1 MIARGTGPVRQY
13 VLQVLALLVLGILA
27 LPAAHAD
34 ERILAFDSTVTVNGD
49 GTLQVRERIRVR
61 AEGQNIKRGIYRE
74 FPTVYQGQGGRQ
86 VMVGFA
92 FESATRNGAPERWR
106 EEPRCNGVRVYLGQA
121 DLFLDPGSE
130 HTYEL
135 VYRTDRQMGFFADH
149 DELYWNV
156 TGNGWDLPIDSAT
169 ARVLLPDG
177 IPRADVSME
186 AYTGPFGAKG
196 QDYQA
201 RLDEGSPYYSTTRP
215 LAPREGLTIVASW
228 PKGHISPGVENP
240 SAVPS
245 PVVSGNCAPAGGD
258 YARVDP
264 HSGWSPVERM
274 LGRRVAT
281 GRLPF
286 WLALAGFL
294 GLLGYYYFIWD
305 KVGRDPP
312 GKVLIPEYQPPADQT
327 PASMRYITRMG
338 YDNEC
343 FGAAILSLA
352 VKGYLRI
359 QQDAGILGLGKKF
372 TLRRSPKPAD
382 PALPADEHVL
392 LGKLFAGG
400 STLVLE
406 QENHRRVRGARSA
419 HYATLRNLY
428 SAGFFR
434 INGGWHFL
442 GIVISL
448 LVLALSLAWP
458 GESARWPQWYL
469 TMPLGWLTAALALA
483 TLVLNGLFG
492 VWLKAPTPKGRLAMD
507 HIKGFRMYLEVAEG
521 EELKRVSGPPPPLTP
536 QLYEAYL
543 PAALALDVEQ
553 KWAERFASVLD
564 IQSPDYQPAWY
575 SGPGFSTRN
584 LAAFSTGL
592 SSSLNSAISSSSTP
606 PGSSSGSGGGG
617 SSGGGGGG
625 GGGGG
630 W

>member
-1 MIARGTGPVRQY
+1 MAWLMRG
-13 VLQVLALLVLGILA
+13 ALTLVLGLLA
-27 LPAAHAD
+27 MPAAQAA
-34 ERILAFDSTVTVNGD
+34 ERILSFDSTITVNGD

-61 AEGQNIKRGIYRE
+61 AEGENIKRGIYRE

-92 FESATRNGAPERWR
+92 FESATRNGAPETWR
-106 EEPRCNGVRVYLGQA
+106 EEPRCNGVRIYLGKA
-121 DLFLDPGSE
+121 DVFLDPGSE

-156 TGNGWDLPIDSAT
+156 TGNGWDFPIESAT
-169 ARVLLPDG
+169 ARVLLPAG

-186 AYTGPFGAKG
+186 AYTGAFGAQG
-196 QDYQA
+196 GDYQA
-201 RLDEGSPYYSTTRP
+201 RLDADAPYYSATRP
-215 LAPREGLTIVASW
+215 LGRREGLTIVASW

-245 PVVSGNCAPAGGD
+245 PVVSGDCDPGGAM
-258 YARVDP
+258 ARVDP
-264 HSGWSPVERM
+264 HRGWSPVERM
-274 LGRRVAT
+274 LGRRVAP
-281 GRLPF
+281 GKLPL
-286 WLALAGFL
+286 WLAIAGFL
-294 GLLGYYYFIWD
+294 GLLGYYYVIWD

-312 GKVLIPEYQPPADQT
+312 GKVIIPEYAPPADQT

-359 QQDAGILGLGKKF
+359 EQDAGILGLGKKF
-372 TLRRSPKPAD
+372 TLHRQPKQEQG
-382 PALPADEHVL
+382 LPADERAL
-392 LGKLFAGG
+392 LDKLFAGG

-406 QENHRRVRGARSA
+406 QANHSRIRGARSA
-419 HYATLRNLY
+419 HAATLKHLY

-442 GIVISL
+442 GIVASL
-448 LVLALSLAWP
+448 LVLALSVAWP
-458 GESARWPQWYL
+458 GESENWPEWYL
-469 TMPLGWLTAALALA
+469 TTLPGWITAGLALA
-483 TLVLNGLFG
+483 ALVLNGLFG
-492 VWLKAPTPKGRLAMD
+492 VWLRAPTPRGRLAMD
-507 HIKGFRMYLEVAEG
+507 HIKGFKMYLEVAEG
-521 EELKRVSGPPPPLTP
+521 EELKRVSAPPPPLTP

-553 KWAERFASVLD
+553 NWAERFASVLD
-564 IQSPDYQPAWY
+564 VKAPDYRPAWY
-575 SGPGFSTRN
+575 VGPGFNARN

-606 PGSSSGSGGGG
+606 PGSSSGRGGGG